1 MQRRRVICGLARLIR
16 QVGISLALPF
26 AAAAQEQPRSVPFQA
41 QRGHVMVP
49 ARLNGT
55 NSVSLMLDTGYGI
68 TMIHPDLAE
77 QLGLRRVGKISI
89 VGIAGEEDAAQY
101 EGATFDFGGAVYS
114 PRRVAALPSER
125 ERRRRRDG
133 ILGAGF
139 FRRFVVEIDTPAK
152 LIRLHEPDAFQYA
165 GKGTIVP
172 LSFKRDTPII
182 DAAIQ
187 LADGKTV
194 PGRFEIDTGCTGGLC
209 LGSDFVRENGM
220 LEKLDS
226 ARASTRSGVG
236 GGVRSKSGTVPKL
249 QIANISIANPSTE
262 LFVEGSP
269 VDHGLAGHV
278 GWEALERF
286 RVILDYKRKQM
297 ILEPLAP

>member
-1 MQRRRVICGLARLIR
+1 MQRGRITYGLSRLIR
-16 QVGISLALPF
+16 QIGITLALPF
-26 AAAAQEQPRSVPFQA
+26 VAAAQEQPRVIPFQI

-68 TMIHPDLAE
+68 TMIHPDLAD
-77 QLGLRRVGKISI
+77 QFGLRRVGKISI
-89 VGIAGEEDAAQY
+89 VGIAGEEDASQY
-101 EGATFDFGGAVYS
+101 EGATFDFAGATYS

-139 FRRFVVEIDTPAK
+139 FRRFVVEIDAAAK
-152 LIRLHEPDAFQYA
+152 VIRLHEPDTFQYA
-165 GKGTIVP
+165 GKGTVVP

-182 DAAIQ
+182 DATIQ

-194 PGRFEIDTGCTGGLC
+194 PGRFEIDTGCTGGMC
-209 LGSDFVRENGM
+209 LGSDFVRENGL

-249 QIANISIANPSTE
+249 QIGNTTVANPSTE
-262 LFVEGSP
+262 FFLEGSP
-269 VDHGLAGHV
+269 VDRGLAGHI
-278 GWEALERF
+278 GWAALEEF
-286 RVILDYKRKQM
+286 RVILDYRRKQM
-297 ILEPLAP
+297 ILEPVEP